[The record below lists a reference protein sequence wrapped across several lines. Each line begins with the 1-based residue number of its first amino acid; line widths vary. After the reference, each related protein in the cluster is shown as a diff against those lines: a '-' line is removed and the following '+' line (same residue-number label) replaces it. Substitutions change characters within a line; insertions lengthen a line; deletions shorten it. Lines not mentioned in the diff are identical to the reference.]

1 VGLLQHNEEMAVA
14 VLSADDLT
22 STGFLSGASA
32 LSHKA

>member
-1 VGLLQHNEEMAVA
+1 LERDEKMAVA